1 MLIVDNIQVNYGRN
15 CAVRG
20 ASLKVEQGQLVTLLG
35 ANGTGKTTI
44 LNCIFGFLKS
54 KGGSITYE
62 GARINNLKPERVVKL
77 GISQVS
83 QNRDLFSEM
92 TVLDNLKLGGILV
105 RDEKKR
111 EENLRKVYHWFPILK
126 ERERQTAGSLSGGEQ
141 QMLAIGRALMLRP
154 SCIMLDEPTTGL
166 APKIVKEISMIINN
180 LNAEGMSVLWVE
192 QNAIVATSIAQYYYI
207 LREGTVVAE
216 GRTSDLPENKKEYF
230 KNFYI

>member
-1 MLIVDNIQVNYGRN
+1 MLIINNIQVNYGRN

-20 ASLKVEQGQLVTLLG
+20 ACLKVEPRQLVALLG

-44 LNCIFGFLKS
+44 LNSISGFLKLKS
-54 KGGSITYE
+54 GSISYRGE
-62 GARINNLKPERVVKL
+62 RIDKLKPDHVVRL
-77 GISQVS
+77 GICQVS
-83 QNRDLFSEM
+83 QNRDLFNEM
-92 TVLDNLKLGGILV
+92 TVLDNLKLGGLLES
-105 RDEKKR
+105 DEKRK
-111 EENLRKVYHWFPILK
+111 EENLLKVYHWFPILK
-126 ERERQTAGSLSGGEQ
+126 DREKQTAGSLSGGEQ

-154 SCIMLDEPTTGL
+154 SCIILDEPTTGL
-166 APKIVKEISMIINN
+166 APKIVKEISGIINN

-230 KNFYI
+230 KNYYI